1 MQELTRVL
9 TLAPL
14 ATAPERLLIASAPGA
29 ASLSGLDPALLES
42 LLLTASDLIANYCLR
57 RSVDAAP
64 PTFARQDVR
73 ETIVIPAD
81 YRNFGPTRLHLGLR
95 PATLTALTIDAEI
108 VDIADLFVDARA
120 GLTWKPQR
128 DRTFWQ
134 PGVEIVADYSAGYVT
149 PVQADLPSPP
159 AGPVLPSD
167 LIRALE
173 AAAQNIYS
181 QQQRTQFDVASIE
194 ETDSDAGSIA
204 TRYFQAGRVTALPAE
219 AIGLLEPYR
228 ELL

>member
-1 MQELTRVL
+1 MLELTRIL
-9 TLAPL
+9 SLAPL
-14 ATAPERLLIASAPGA
+14 VSAPERLLIAEAPGA
-29 ASLSGLDPALLES
+29 VSLSGLDPALLES

-57 RSVDAAP
+57 RSVDGAP
-64 PTFARQDVR
+64 PTFARQSVR

-95 PATLTALTIDAEI
+95 PATLIALTIDAEI
-108 VDIADLFVDARA
+108 IDVADLYVDARG

-134 PGVEIVADYSAGYVT
+134 AGVEIVADYDAGYVT
-149 PVQADLPSPP
+149 PIQAGLPTPP
-159 AGPVLPSD
+159 TGPLLPAD
-167 LIRALE
+167 LIRAVE
-173 AAAQNIYS
+173 SAAQNINS

-204 TRYFQAGRVTALPAE
+204 TRYFQAGRVSALPAE
-219 AIGLLEPYR
+219 TIGLLEPYR
-228 ELL
+228 ELT